1 MLLSVR
7 ILQRNKIY
15 HHLDDKAHGGTG
27 PLKLFEAQL
36 TQSVCWLSSSD
47 SSIKRNKY
55 SNTEIR
61 TAFENRKYCTAVFLD
76 FFHTFHRVWLKGV
89 LNQKVHTST
98 TRSLESGATP
108 PLLHQSSVLWL
119 TFISSTQLRSQKN
132 IYMPYNIH
140 FWRRYNF
147 PWPIKA
153 SGRNY
158 KSTSFARQKHWKVDH

>member
-89 LNQKVHTST
+89 LNQKSSYLYDKKFGVRCNAAPSPSKQ
-98 TRSLESGATP
+98 RSLVNFYILYTAEVPKKYIYALQY
-108 PLLHQSSVLWL
+108 PLL
-119 TFISSTQLRSQKN
+119 TTIQLSLADQGIRSKLQIN
-132 IYMPYNIH
+132 
-140 FWRRYNF
+140 
-147 PWPIKA
+147 
-153 SGRNY
+153 
-158 KSTSFARQKHWKVDH
+158 